1 LARRLVEPERMR
13 VRLIGLLM
21 LVPLLARAAPE
32 LPGEEKGGP
41 PPAIDESLYS
51 CKNRTAD
58 VVVTLKPETE
68 LKDLVT
74 WVVGFTCKEFV
85 FDSRIV
91 AVTKKVN
98 VVAPNKLTAAEA
110 YQLFLVAL
118 STVNLTVVPK
128 GRVLRIVD
136 APTGKTQVLPVYQR
150 GMPDATDQL
159 IRYVL
164 RPEHTQVDTLSR
176 ALMTFKSD
184 AGDMQAVGS
193 ILVITDYASKV
204 REMLQIAKLID
215 VPNGT
220 DAVYTIPV
228 RYADASKLV
237 AKLDPFLSQPAAA
250 AAQAKPGDQPAVP
263 SKLMVDE
270 RTNTIIV
277 AASDA
282 AYQRVRALV
291 ERIDIPV
298 DTDGGNAFHVVALA
312 NAKAEELAQTLTQA
326 ITGQAPTAAG
336 GAKTNASK
344 PATPVVDNLGAS
356 LEGQVR
362 VIGDKASN
370 SLLVVS
376 SGRDFLA
383 IRSVIADL
391 DQPRRQVYIEAMI
404 VEVNLSDEWSV
415 GASGHLGD
423 RIGKSGSFGVGGI
436 ENGTTST
443 LGLGTKEGA
452 QALAG
457 ATGLLGALI
466 GKTVNVLG
474 QTVPSYAVLFQA
486 SANDSHAKILSA
498 PSLIA
503 VDNGKASSKIGI
515 EVPYVKGL
523 SIGGLTGGSQVP
535 GSLNQDVERRPL
547 LLALEIQPHITAG
560 DMVYMDITHN
570 AEDLGDKTDLGPI
583 FTKREIVTSAIV
595 HDQQTI
601 VIGGLMQ
608 EREIKTV
615 NKVPLLGDVPI
626 LGYLFKSTGTTKRKS
641 NLLILVTPYI
651 VKDQLDLQMLK
662 ERKLREQEEFLAARA
677 SLEDMPYHPHMNYG
691 RKRGLVE
698 EINRSVRD
706 VDDDVA
712 ARKALE
718 ATKPPSVT
726 PGPVEVPKE

>member
-1 LARRLVEPERMR
+1 MR
-13 VRLIGLLM
+13 VRMIALLM
-21 LVPLLARAAPE
+21 LVPLLARATPE
-32 LPGEEKGGP
+32 LD
-41 PPAIDESLYS
+41 DESLYS
-51 CKNRTAD
+51 CKSRTAD

-74 WVVGFTCKEFV
+74 WVMGFTCKEFV
-85 FDSRIV
+85 FDPRIV
-91 AVTKKVN
+91 AAGKKVN
-98 VVAPNKLTAAEA
+98 VIAPNKLTATEA
-110 YQLFLVAL
+110 YQMFLVAL
-118 STVNLTVVPK
+118 ATVNLTVVPK
-128 GRVLRIVD
+128 GRVLRIID
-136 APTGKTQVLPVYQR
+136 APTGKTQALPIYQK
-150 GMPDATDQL
+150 GMPDGDQL
-159 IRYVL
+159 IRYIL
-164 RPEHTQVDTLSR
+164 RPSHTQVDTLSR
-176 ALMTFKSD
+176 ALATLKSD
-184 AGDMQAVGS
+184 AGDIQAVGS

-237 AKLDPFLSQPAAA
+237 AKLDPFL
-250 AAQAKPGDQPAVP
+250 AQAAPVKQGEQAATP
-263 SKLMVDE
+263 SKLMVDD

-326 ITGQAPTAAG
+326 ITGQAPAGAA

-344 PATPVVDNLGAS
+344 PASPADNLGAS

-383 IRSVIADL
+383 IRSVIHDL
-391 DQPRRQVYIEAMI
+391 DQPRRQVYIETMI
-404 VEVNLSDEWSV
+404 LEVQLSDGWQL
-415 GASGHLGD
+415 GASAHLGQ
-423 RIGKSGSFGVGGI
+423 RVGTSGSFGVGGV
-436 ENGTTST
+436 ENGTAST
-443 LGLGTKEGA
+443 LGLATEQGA

-466 GKTVNVLG
+466 GKTTTVLG

-486 SANDSHAKILSA
+486 SANTSHAKILSA
-498 PSLIA
+498 PSLMA

-515 EVPYVKGL
+515 DVPYVRGL
-523 SIGGLTGGSQVP
+523 SFGGLTGGATPP
-535 GSLNQDVERRPL
+535 GSLNQNVERKKL
-547 LLALEIQPHITAG
+547 LLELEVQPHITAG

-570 AEDLGDKTDLGPI
+570 AADLGDKTDLGPI
-583 FTKREIVTSAIV
+583 FSEREIVTSAIV

-608 EREIKTV
+608 ERELKTET
-615 NKVPLLGDVPI
+615 KVPLLGDVPI
-626 LGYLFKSTGTTKRKS
+626 LGYLFKSTSTTKRKS
-641 NLLILVTPYI
+641 NLLILLTPYI

-662 ERKLREQEEFLAARA
+662 ERKLREQEEFLQARA
-677 SLEDMPYHPHMNYG
+677 SLEAMPYHPHMDYG
-691 RKRGLVE
+691 RKRGLIE
-698 EINRSVRD
+698 EINRTVRD
-706 VDDDVA
+706 VEDDVA
-712 ARKALE
+712 ARKALDD
-718 ATKPPSVT
+718 AKPPSVT
-726 PGPVEVPKE
+726 PGPVEAPKD